1 MVGRK
6 RKPTILKLIAGNP
19 GRRPL
24 NLDEPVPDGPIE
36 RPATLK
42 GRALVLWDSFIA
54 RAHWLTWADG
64 PKALLWCHLHAEF
77 EKSPM
82 SMVAS
87 RIAQLR
93 AVGSEL
99 GFDPASRAGL
109 GAPPHGKNK
118 DPAEKY
124 F

>member
-1 MVGRK
+1 MPGRK
-6 RKPTILKLIAGNP
+6 RKPTILKLIEGNR
-19 GRRPL
+19 GHRPL
-24 NLDEPVPDGPIE
+24 NLDEPIPDGPIE
-36 RPATLK
+36 RPAKLK
-42 GRALVLWDSFIA
+42 GRAAVLWDSFIA

-64 PKALLWCHLHAEF
+64 AKALMWCHLQAEF
-77 EKSPM
+77 ERSPKN
-82 SMVAS
+82 MVAS

-109 GAPPHGKNK
+109 GAPPHGEKK
-118 DPAEKY
+118 DTTGKY